1 TARACQDLIRKGT
14 VYVPDAVY
22 QPGFDEE
29 GVDAAIGS
37 IVGASAGIVVR
48 GACDDA
54 DPVGFRRRTLED
66 LQVRVDDRL
75 VQCMAGVQV
84 PAVSSVQGLLL
95 QVRQEE
101 RPEAMEG
108 AVWKTKLLIRPLN
121 PTGRKEAAGI
131 LEIVQGQADL
141 LEVIGALRTVGG
153 LAHLL

>member
-1 TARACQDLIRKGT
+1 MCSSDLNLGHQPSHLPQLRPAGRFADHKSIREAIEKTAPACQDLIRKGT
-14 VYVPDAVY
+14 VSVPDAVY
-22 QPGFDEE
+22 QPGFEEE

-48 GACDDA
+48 GVCDDA

-66 LQVRVDDRL
+66 FQVRVDDRL

-108 AVWKTKLLIRPLN
+108 ALGRPSC
-121 PTGRKEAAGI
+121 
-131 LEIVQGQADL
+131 
-141 LEVIGALRTVGG
+141 
-153 LAHLL
+153 